1 MSEENKAVVRRFID
15 EVINKG
21 DLGVIDELVSPS
33 MVDHS
38 APPGLPSG
46 PEGTKQM
53 LTMFRTA
60 FPDLNGTLPLQDLLA
75 EGDKV
80 AVRYTIRG
88 THQGD
93 FMGIAATGKQ
103 VTIEGIE
110 IDRIEDGKVV
120 EHWESMDMMALM
132 QQLGAV
138 PGS

>member
-1 MSEENKAVVRRFID
+1 MSEENKAIARRFID

-53 LTMFRTA
+53 LTMSRTA
-60 FPDLNGTLPLQDLLA
+60 FPDPNGTLQDLLA

-93 FMGIAATGKQ
+93 FMGIAATGKK

>member
-1 MSEENKAVVRRFID
+1 MSEENKALVRRFID

-21 DLGVIDELVSPS
+21 DLSVIDELTSPS
-33 MVDHS
+33 VVDHS

-46 PEGTKQM
+46 PEGIKQM

-60 FPDLNGTLPLQDLLA
+60 FPDLNGTLEDLIA
-75 EGDKV
+75 EGDRV
-80 AVRYTIRG
+80 AVRYTTRG

-103 VTIEGIE
+103 IAIEGIE
-110 IDRIEDGKVV
+110 IDRIQDGKVV
-120 EHWESMDMMALM
+120 EHWESMDMMGLM

-138 PGS
+138 SGS

>member
-1 MSEENKAVVRRFID
+1 MSEENKAIVRRFID

-60 FPDLNGTLPLQDLLA
+60 FPDLNGTLQGLLA

-80 AVRYTIRG
+80 AVRYTTRG

-93 FMGIAATGKQ
+93 FTGIAATGKQ